1 MGRGCMWGDMFF
13 WGDGIGDRGWRRW
26 CGYFCGVGLWGG
38 WDDRVFTGVDLVL
51 GGVVL
56 CFYCCG
62 VCIFTQF
69 LLRGLFV
76 KKMFFVI

>member
-1 MGRGCMWGDMFF
+1 
-13 WGDGIGDRGWRRW
+13 
-26 CGYFCGVGLWGG
+26 VGLWGG

-51 GGVVL
+51 GGMVL